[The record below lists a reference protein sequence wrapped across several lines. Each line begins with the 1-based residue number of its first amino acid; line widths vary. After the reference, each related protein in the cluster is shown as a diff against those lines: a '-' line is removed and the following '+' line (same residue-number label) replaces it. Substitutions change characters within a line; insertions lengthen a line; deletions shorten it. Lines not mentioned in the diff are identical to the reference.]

1 MNKDTEEGNL
11 IRKLNKDGGPK
22 YRCVVIIASQK
33 MTPRP
38 SLLRTRTAYA
48 YAYWPKYRCVVI
60 IASQKMI
67 PRLSLLRTRTAY
79 AYAYAYAY
87 ASWKKD
93 TEKEEKEK
101 KKNKV
106 HVCWA
111 FAAMK
116 NKKVNKGIE

>member
-1 MNKDTEEGNL
+1 M
-11 IRKLNKDGGPK
+11 NKDGGPK

-79 AYAYAYAY
+79 AYA
-87 ASWKKD
+87 SWKKD
-93 TEKEEKEK
+93 TGEKTK
-101 KKNKV
+101 KK
-106 HVCWA
+106 
-111 FAAMK
+111 
-116 NKKVNKGIE
+116 KKKKENNPL